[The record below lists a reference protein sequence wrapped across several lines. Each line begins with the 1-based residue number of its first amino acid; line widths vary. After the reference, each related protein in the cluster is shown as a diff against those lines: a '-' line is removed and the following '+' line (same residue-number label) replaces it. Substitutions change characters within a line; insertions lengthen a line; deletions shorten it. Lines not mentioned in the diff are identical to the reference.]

1 MHEEYLFTASE
12 RRKSVEET
20 RDFNARPSPLP
31 FQSDART
38 AAAVA
43 AAAKLDRLD
52 SNKEFIGP
60 DDL

>member
-1 MHEEYLFTASE
+1 MKSTYLEAQVSGAG
-12 RRKSVEET
+12 
-20 RDFNARPSPLP
+20 DFNARPSPLP